1 MIKYITD
8 FSSSCIKFDTETEN
22 IDSVEPLR
30 THIDWIY
37 RIPEDGEF
45 TMNGVTKLVKKD
57 DFVIKFYKTEG
68 FTNPFI
74 VFHSEEWANNID
86 GEEEAFKNKIEKVK
100 MAQQNEAC
108 CNCEMCDNAC

>member
-8 FSSSCIKFDTETEN
+8 YSSSCVKFDTETEN
-22 IDSVEPLR
+22 ISCVEPLR
-30 THIDWIY
+30 THIDWIF

-45 TMNGVTKLVKKD
+45 TMDGVTKFVKKD

-74 VFHSEEWANNID
+74 IFHSEEWANNID
-86 GEEEAFKNKIEKVK
+86 GEEEAFEARMTQK
-100 MAQQNEAC
+100 NEAC
-108 CNCEMCDNAC
+108 CDCEICTAPAC